1 MGKNYTKHGVAL
13 PIMEDGFDS
22 PQTIINVHLQKCQ
35 ERKKAYFSTSYG
47 TNGRKL
53 KALDSVLLYNVTRNI
68 FYIADI
74 ETAIGYGKEKNIP
87 DDAVDFSPE
96 QYANIPEKTWFLIKN
111 IKKVQLQDLDKYY
124 FDKTPVD
131 EHLKTTKRWN
141 RFYYAYE

>member
-35 ERKKAYFSTSYG
+35 ERKKVYFSTSYG

-53 KALDSVLLYNVTRNI
+53 KALDSVLLYNVTQGI
-68 FYIADI
+68 YYIAEV
-74 ETAIGYGKEKNIP
+74 ETAIGYGKEGNIP

-111 IKKVQLQDLDKYY
+111 IKKVQLQDLAKYY

-131 EHLKTTKRWN
+131 KHLQTTKRWN

>member
-22 PQTIINVHLQKCQ
+22 PQTIINAHIQKCQ
-35 ERKKAYFSTSYG
+35 ERNKVYFSTSYG

-74 ETAIGYGKEKNIP
+74 ETAIGYGKERNIP
-87 DDAVDFSPE
+87 DDATSFSPE

-111 IKKVQLQDLDKYY
+111 IKKVQLQDLAKYY

>member
-22 PQTIINVHLQKCQ
+22 PQAIINAHIQKCQ
-35 ERKKAYFSTSYG
+35 ACNKVYFSTSYG

-53 KALDSVLLYNVTRNI
+53 KALDSVLLYNVTQGI
-68 FYIADI
+68 YYIAEV
-74 ETAIGYGKEKNIP
+74 ETAIGYGKERNLP

-111 IKKVQLQDLDKYY
+111 IKKVQLQDLAKYY